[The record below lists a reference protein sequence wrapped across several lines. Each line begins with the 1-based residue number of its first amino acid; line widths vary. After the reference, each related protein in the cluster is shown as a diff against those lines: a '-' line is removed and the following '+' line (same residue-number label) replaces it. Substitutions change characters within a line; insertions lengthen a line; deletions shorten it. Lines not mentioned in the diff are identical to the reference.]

1 MTTQAL
7 VSGPARAPRRP
18 PAEPPAVLRCAWHLA
33 VLTGPG
39 AGRCLGLEPGT
50 ALVGRTDVL
59 GDPLVSAR
67 HLEVRLRRGRV
78 EARDAGSANGTRLR
92 RAALRWLGTSLRP
105 PWGRAR
111 RPWAA
116 RHGRPGRGRRLG
128 TRWRALSEGD
138 VLEIG
143 STHLQLRPRPVEAA
157 RPASDGA
164 DRRARSGRDTG
175 RLLLPGL
182 MAVTTVP
189 MVISSSA
196 GPWRWLLLL
205 VPVALLWSA
214 VRAGRGSEPPGPLP
228 DPGAVLLLAGA
239 GPGTTDVSGRPAQLD
254 VSVDPGGA
262 RRPRRGPAPLD
273 LTGGPVA
280 LVGPPAVVEAV
291 AGWLVCQ
298 LAAHHRPGELAL
310 DLPASWRWAS
320 RLPHRTAAAGP
331 SGGSAGPEEG
341 TARLRVAVAR
351 PDLVAAP
358 GLVLAADVAAIPPWC
373 SRVVHLPR
381 TPPGLPGPSW
391 CVAVADA
398 LTGGPRA
405 AAPPRLALL
414 ADLLGLR
421 AGGPDVVATADRLA
435 AAWDRGLPGLAAPV
449 GVGAEGVVELDLA
462 LDGPHALVA
471 GSTGSGKSELLLS
484 WLTALAVRC
493 SPATLQVV
501 LVDYKGGATFAPLAG
516 LPHTAGVLTDLD
528 PAGTERALSS
538 LRAEVRRRE
547 ALLAGAG
554 APDIASYTAAG
565 HRLARLLVVVDEFR
579 VLAEAHPE
587 VLSALVRLAAQGRSL
602 GLHLVL
608 ATQRPGGAVGPEIR
622 ANLGVRVCLRVLEP
636 ADSVEVVGTPRAA
649 GLDGPGRA
657 LLRTDRVRELQVA
670 WAGPPGQGLVREV
683 VAGAALAWERRG
695 PAAATAPPWAPPLPA
710 VVSLDEIARPGGPA
724 GPPPAA
730 RAAPVAAAAPPR
742 PVRAP
747 LALPLARTDLPD
759 EQRLGTWSWS
769 GPALLVTG
777 GPGTGRT
784 QALRT
789 VAASASAAGVPVHV
803 VAGDP
808 AAFADVHDRAAGSLV
823 PAGDPRLVARLLD
836 LLGDA
841 VDGTQVLLVDDADDV
856 AENLD
861 LTGPGRGPA
870 LLGAAVRGARRNGV
884 AVALAG
890 PPTLAGA
897 RWLEAVRTRVVLSPR
912 DETEA
917 LLSGVPAALRLR
929 GGPPGRGVLVR
940 PEGAVL
946 LQVALAGPGARPATA
961 PWELPA
967 GVPLLRPLPGV
978 VRLSDAPVGLGVV
991 LGRGGDDAGWVT
1003 LGCAPGERVLV
1014 VGPPGSGRTTALE
1027 VLARQLRRAGRTVAA
1042 DAARA
1047 RPGDVVVLDD
1057 LDPLAALPDLTAV
1070 TVLAA
1075 ARTEAAATTLRG
1087 PLATWRGR
1095 ADLVLLRP
1103 GHPLAGQVTDVDVRG
1118 ALDPVRPRHAG
1129 LAVLVRGG
1137 RAIPVQ
1143 VATP

>member
-1 MTTQAL
+1 MTTQATE
-7 VSGPARAPRRP
+7 SGPVPALRRP
-18 PAEPPAVLRCAWHLA
+18 PTEPPAVLRCAWHLA

-39 AGRCLGLEPGT
+39 AGGCLGLEPGT
-50 ALVGRTDVL
+50 SLVGRADVL

-78 EARDAGSANGTRLR
+78 EVRDPGSANGTRLR
-92 RAALRWLGTSLRP
+92 RAAHRWPGTWLLP
-105 PWGRAR
+105 PWRRAR
-111 RPWAA
+111 RPWAD

-128 TRWRALSEGD
+128 TRWRTLNEGD
-138 VLEIG
+138 VLEVG
-143 STHLQLRPRPVEAA
+143 STHLQLRPRPGDTTH
-157 RPASDGA
+157 PAPLADGA
-164 DRRARSGRDTG
+164 ERAARSGRDTG
-175 RLLLPGL
+175 RFLLPGL

-196 GPWRWLLLL
+196 GPWRWLLVL

-214 VRAGRGSEPPGPLP
+214 VRAGRGSAPPGPLP
-228 DPGAVLLLAGA
+228 DPSAVLLLAGA
-239 GPGTTDVSGRPAQLD
+239 GPGTTDVSGRPGHLL

-262 RRPRRGPAPLD
+262 RRPRRTHGPLD
-273 LTGGPVA
+273 LTAGSVA
-280 LVGPPAVVEAV
+280 LVGPRAVVEAV

-320 RLPHRTAAAGP
+320 RLPHRAAAAGP
-331 SGGSAGPEEG
+331 RGGSAGPEEVA
-341 TARLRVAVAR
+341 ARLRVAAAR
-351 PDLVAAP
+351 PDLTAAP
-358 GLVLAADVAAIPPWC
+358 GLVLATDLADVPPWC

-381 TPPGLPGPSW
+381 TPPGLPGPRW
-391 CVAVADA
+391 CAAVAA
-398 LTGGPRA
+398 AMTTGGA
-405 AAPPRLALL
+405 AVPPRVVLL
-414 ADLLGLR
+414 ADLLGLGT
-421 AGGPDVVATADRLA
+421 AGPGAAATAERLT
-435 AAWDRGLPGLAAPV
+435 AAWDRGSTGLAAPV
-449 GVGAEGVVELDLA
+449 GIDAEGVVDLDLTM
-462 LDGPHALVA
+462 DGPHALVA

-484 WLTALAVRC
+484 WLTALAVRW
-493 SPATLQVV
+493 SPAALQVV

-538 LRAEVRRRE
+538 LRAEMRRRE

-554 APDIASYTAAG
+554 VPDIASYTAAG
-565 HRLARLLVVVDEFR
+565 NRLARLLVVVDEFR

-622 ANLGVRVCLRVLEP
+622 ANLGVRLCLRVLEP

-649 GLDGPGRA
+649 GLEVPGRA

-670 WAGPPGQGLVREV
+670 WVGPDQGLVREV

-695 PAAATAPPWAPPLPA
+695 DTAATAPWAPPLPT
-710 VVSLDEIARPGGPA
+710 VVPLDEIARPD
-724 GPPPAA
+724 GPPRRP
-730 RAAPVAAAAPPR
+730 AAAPAAPGAATGPSR

-747 LALPLARTDLPD
+747 VALPLARTDLPD

-789 VAASASAAGVPVHV
+789 VAASARAAGVPVHV
-803 VAGDP
+803 VAADP
-808 AAFADVHDRAAGSLV
+808 AAFADVHDRCAGSLV

-841 VDGTQVLLVDDADDV
+841 GHGAQVLLVDDADDV

-861 LTGPGRGPA
+861 LTGPGRGSA
-870 LLGAAVRGARRNGV
+870 LLGTAVRGARRTGV

-890 PPTLAGA
+890 PPSLAGA

-929 GGPPGRGVLVR
+929 GGPPGRGVLLR

-946 LQVALAGPGARPATA
+946 LQVALAGPSDRPPAH
-961 PWELPA
+961 PREPPA
-967 GVPLLRPLPGV
+967 GVPLLRPLPDV
-978 VRLSDAPVGLGVV
+978 VRLADAPVGVGVV

-1003 LGCAPGERVLV
+1003 LACAPGERVLV

-1027 VLARQLRRAGRTVAA
+1027 VLARQLRRAGRTVTA
-1042 DAARA
+1042 DAGRA

-1057 LDPLAALPDLTAV
+1057 LDALVALPDLTGV

-1075 ARTEAAATTLRG
+1075 VRTEAAATVHRG
-1087 PLATWRGR
+1087 PPATWRGR

-1137 RAIPVQ
+1137 RAVPVQ